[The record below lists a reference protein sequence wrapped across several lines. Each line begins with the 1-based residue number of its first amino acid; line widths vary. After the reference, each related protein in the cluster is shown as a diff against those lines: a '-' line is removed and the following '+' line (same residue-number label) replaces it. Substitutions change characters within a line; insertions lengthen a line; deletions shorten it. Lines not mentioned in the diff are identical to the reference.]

1 MRASLDDGWFPLA
14 DSTLF
19 KFATS
24 TMDDL
29 VESFW
34 QSWRENASW
43 KVLNPPTLQLC
54 QEWSS
59 WQSLW
64 KLKLCSKYCNIMSD
78 VCHKN
83 LSLDWQKRQF
93 FLSVILQTVRK
104 NEWCNLPQHN
114 LYMKRDESTT
124 SFSQILCLNEKRLS
138 MLILRAPMTKLYC
151 TESSWLLGCAT
162 LNTSTSSR
170 VLRLARHFVATP
182 RSITGSILPKWSFLE
197 VEEAW

>member
-24 TMDDL
+24 PWTIWLNRSDKVGEKTHLGRYWILLRCNYVRNDQ
-29 VESFW
+29 VGKAC
-34 QSWRENASW
+34 EN
-43 KVLNPPTLQLC
+43 
-54 QEWSS
+54 WS
-59 WQSLW
+59 
-64 KLKLCSKYCNIMSD
+64 YAANNIMSD

-93 FLSVILQTVRK
+93 FLSVILQTVRR

-124 SFSQILCLNEKRLS
+124 NFSQILCLNEKGLS

-182 RSITGSILPKWSFLE
+182 RSITGFILPKWSFLE